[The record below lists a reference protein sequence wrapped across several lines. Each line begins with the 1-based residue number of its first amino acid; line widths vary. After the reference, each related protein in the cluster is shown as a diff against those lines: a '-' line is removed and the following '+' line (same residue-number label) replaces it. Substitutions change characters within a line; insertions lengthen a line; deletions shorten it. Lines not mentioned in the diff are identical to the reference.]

1 MIVEKVKDK
10 VRKAMRNFLK
20 IDEAQN
26 STIYIQ
32 ESITQEINIAKN
44 RIWYRGDSYELDQ
57 LYKQI
62 NNNNHSFWGTVP
74 TVGMEIRKIHTGLPK
89 LIVNTLVNI
98 VHNDLNSIDFDN
110 EEVEEIWKEIEKEN
124 KFKKLLKK
132 ATKDVLIEGDGAF
145 KISFDESVSELP
157 IVEFY
162 TADKIDIVRNRG
174 RVKEIVFYTE
184 YVYNHNKYILHE
196 TYGCGY
202 ITYSLYDSY
211 DNEIDLTSIPDTA
224 ELEDVSFD
232 DSFIMAVPYII
243 FESDKWE
250 GRGQSIF
257 DGKCDNFDSI
267 DEAWSQW
274 IDALRAGRSK
284 TYIPESLIPRNP
296 ETGELLKPSCFDNRY
311 IKTDTYN
318 GEGFT
323 PTIDTEQPLIPTD
336 NYLQTYVT
344 ALDLCL
350 QGLIS
355 PSTLGIDNKKLDNA
369 EAQREKEKTTLY
381 TRDSIIEA
389 LNDVIPE
396 LIDVILKSNKTWNEE
411 SIEENEVTIN
421 FGEYACPSF
430 EAVVETVG
438 KAKQYGVMSVERI
451 VEELYGDTMTEEEK
465 KKEVQLIKEQNGII
479 EVEEPKPY
487 DDEDLED
494 EETDSKDG
502 DIDGEEE

>member
-1 MIVEKVKDK
+1 MKIVEKVKDK
-10 VRKAMRNFLK
+10 VRKAMKNFLQLQ
-20 IDEAQN
+20 EAQDR
-26 STIYIQ
+26 TIYIQ
-32 ESITQEINIAKN
+32 ENLTLEANIVKN

-98 VHNDLNSIDFDN
+98 VHNDLNSIVIEN
-110 EEVEEIWKEIEKEN
+110 EAVNEVWEEIYKDN
-124 KFKKLLKK
+124 KFKNLLKK
-132 ATKDVLIEGDGAF
+132 ATKDVLVAGDGAF
-145 KISFDESVSELP
+145 KISFDENISNLP

-162 TADKIDIVRNRG
+162 AADKIDIVRNRG

-196 TYGCGY
+196 TYGYGY
-202 ITYSLYDSY
+202 VNYNLFDNY
-211 DNEIDLTSIPDTA
+211 DNEIDITSIPDTA
-224 ELEDVSFD
+224 ELQDVSFD
-232 DSFIMAVPYII
+232 DSFMMAVPYII

-250 GRGQSIF
+250 GRGQSVF
-257 DGKCDNFDSI
+257 DGKCDNFDAI

-381 TRDSIIEA
+381 TRDSIIET
-389 LNDVIPE
+389 LNDVIPT
-396 LIDVILKSNKTWNEE
+396 LVNTILKANKTWNEE
-411 SIEENEVTIN
+411 SIEDNEITIE
-421 FGEYACPSF
+421 FGEYASPSF

-438 KAKQYGVMSVERI
+438 KARQYGVMSIERV

-465 KKEVQLIKEQNGII
+465 EEEVQRIKEQNGMLL
-479 EVEEPKPY
+479 EAEEPKPY
-487 DDEDLED
+487 DLED
-494 EETDSKDG
+494 EETVPKDG
-502 DIDGEEE
+502 DVDEEE

>member
-1 MIVEKVKDK
+1 MK
-10 VRKAMRNFLK
+10 NFLQLQ
-20 IDEAQN
+20 EAQN

-32 ESITQEINIAKN
+32 ENLTQEANIIKN
-44 RIWYRGDSYELDQ
+44 KIWYRGDSYELDQ

-98 VHNDLNSIDFDN
+98 VHNDLNSIDIEN
-110 EEVEEIWKEIEKEN
+110 EAVNEVWEEIYKDN

-132 ATKDVLIEGDGAF
+132 STKDVLVTGDGAF
-145 KISFDESVSELP
+145 KISFDEVVSKLP

-162 TADKIDIVRNRG
+162 PADKIDIVRNRG
-174 RVKEIVFYTE
+174 RVKEVVFYTE
-184 YVYNHNKYILHE
+184 YDYNHNKYILHE
-196 TYGCGY
+196 TYGYGY
-202 ITYSLYDSY
+202 INYNLYDNY
-211 DNEIDLTSIPDTA
+211 DNEIDITSIPDTE
-224 ELEDVSFD
+224 ELQDVSFD

-257 DGKCDNFDSI
+257 DGKCDNFDAI

-274 IDALRAGRSK
+274 IDALRSGRSK

-323 PTIDTEQPLIPTD
+323 PTIDTEQPVIPTD

-389 LNDVIPE
+389 LDDVIPE
-396 LIDVILKSNKTWNEE
+396 LVDVILKANKTWNDE
-411 SIEENEVTIN
+411 SIEDNEITIK

-438 KAKQYGVMSVERI
+438 KAKQMGIMSVERS
-451 VEELYGDTMTEEEK
+451 VEELYGDTMTDEEK
-465 KKEVQLIKEQNGII
+465 KEEIQRIKEQNGMI
-479 EVEEPKPY
+479 EAEEPKVI
-487 DDEDLED
+487 DDTDLQDNTDKNNDTGVKD
-494 EETDSKDG
+494 EE
-502 DIDGEEE
+502 

>member
-1 MIVEKVKDK
+1 
-10 VRKAMRNFLK
+10 MRNFLK

-145 KISFDESVSELP
+145 KISFDESTSNLP

-196 TYGCGY
+196 TYGYGY

-224 ELEDVSFD
+224 ELFRFHE
-232 DSFIMAVPYII
+232 I
-243 FESDKWE
+243 
-250 GRGQSIF
+250 
-257 DGKCDNFDSI
+257 C
-267 DEAWSQW
+267 
-274 IDALRAGRSK
+274 
-284 TYIPESLIPRNP
+284 
-296 ETGELLKPSCFDNRY
+296 
-311 IKTDTYN
+311 
-318 GEGFT
+318 
-323 PTIDTEQPLIPTD
+323 
-336 NYLQTYVT
+336 
-344 ALDLCL
+344 
-350 QGLIS
+350 
-355 PSTLGIDNKKLDNA
+355 
-369 EAQREKEKTTLY
+369 
-381 TRDSIIEA
+381 
-389 LNDVIPE
+389 
-396 LIDVILKSNKTWNEE
+396 
-411 SIEENEVTIN
+411 
-421 FGEYACPSF
+421 
-430 EAVVETVG
+430 
-438 KAKQYGVMSVERI
+438 
-451 VEELYGDTMTEEEK
+451 
-465 KKEVQLIKEQNGII
+465 
-479 EVEEPKPY
+479 
-487 DDEDLED
+487 
-494 EETDSKDG
+494 
-502 DIDGEEE
+502 

>member
-1 MIVEKVKDK
+1 MK
-10 VRKAMRNFLK
+10 NFLQLE
-20 IDEAQN
+20 EAQN
-26 STIYIQ
+26 SSIYIQ
-32 ESITQEINIAKN
+32 ESLTQEANIVKN

-98 VHNDLNSIDFDN
+98 VHNDLNSIDFEN
-110 EEVEEIWKEIEKEN
+110 EDTEKVWEEIEKDN
-124 KFKKLLKK
+124 KLLSLLKK
-132 ATKDVLIEGDGAF
+132 ATKDVLITGDGAF
-145 KISFDESVSELP
+145 KISFDETVSNLP

-162 TADKIDIVRNRG
+162 AADKIDIVRNRG
-174 RVKEIVFYTE
+174 RVKEIVFFTE
-184 YVYNHNKYILHE
+184 YNYNHNRYILHE
-196 TYGCGY
+196 TYGYGY
-202 ITYSLYDSY
+202 ITYNLFDNY
-211 DNEIDLTSIPDTA
+211 DNEIDITSIPDTA
-224 ELEDVSFD
+224 ELQDISFD
-232 DSFIMAVPYII
+232 NSFMMAVPYVI

-257 DGKCDNFDSI
+257 DGKCDNFDAI

-323 PTIDTEQPLIPTD
+323 PTIDTEQPTIPTD

-389 LNDVIPE
+389 LDDVIPE
-396 LIDVILKSNKTWNEE
+396 LVNAILKANKTWNDE
-411 SIEENEVTIN
+411 SIEDNEVTIK

-438 KAKQYGVMSVERI
+438 KAKQYGVMSVERA
-451 VEELYGDTMTEEEK
+451 VEELYGDTMTKEEK
-465 KKEVQLIKEQNGII
+465 EKEVQLIKEQNGML
-479 EVEEPKPY
+479 EAEEPKVT
-487 DDEDLED
+487 DDEDLENIDNEGTKEDKNDGDVD
-494 EETDSKDG
+494 EE
-502 DIDGEEE
+502 